1 MTQIIQYSLSDHHQI
16 GFISADLNTWY
27 DLLVKLNEK
36 PSYLTLAKPVQVERY
51 IANCDPATIDYLR
64 RISNAYNINTRAII
78 KLTKIKLNVQ
88 EYFEYQRRFDKQEF
102 LREIMRDKENEE
114 KYTR

>member
-1 MTQIIQYSLSDHHQI
+1 MSQIIQYGLSGHHQI
-16 GFISADLNTWY
+16 SFISADLNTWY
-27 DLLVKLNEK
+27 DLLVKLGEK
-36 PSYLTLAKPVQVERY
+36 PSYLTLAKPVQVARY
-51 IANCDPATIDYLR
+51 IANCDPNTIDYLR

-102 LREIMRDKENEE
+102 LREIVRDKENEE

>member
-1 MTQIIQYSLSDHHQI
+1 MSQIIKYGLSDHHQI

-36 PSYLTLAKPVQVERY
+36 PSYLTLAKPVQVKRY
-51 IANCDPATIDYLR
+51 IANCDPNTIDYLR
-64 RISNAYNINTRAII
+64 KISNAYNIDTRAVI

-102 LREIMRDKENEE
+102 LREIMRDKENKE

>member
-1 MTQIIQYSLSDHHQI
+1 MSQIIQYGLSGHHQI

-27 DLLVKLNEK
+27 DLLTKLNEK

-51 IANCDPATIDYLR
+51 IANYDPDTIDYLR

-88 EYFEYQRRFDKQEF
+88 EYFEYQRRFDKQAF
-102 LREIMRDKENEE
+102 LREIVHDKENEE

>member
-1 MTQIIQYSLSDHHQI
+1 MSQIIKYSLSGHHQI

-51 IANCDPATIDYLR
+51 IANCDPDTIDYLR
-64 RISNAYNINTRAII
+64 KISNAYNINTRAII
-78 KLTKIKLNVQ
+78 KLTKITLNVQ

-114 KYTR
+114 KHTR

>member
-1 MTQIIQYSLSDHHQI
+1 MSQIIKYSLSDHHQI

-36 PSYLTLAKPVQVERY
+36 PSYLTLAKPIQVERY
-51 IANCDPATIDYLR
+51 IANCDPDTIDYLR
-64 RISNAYNINTRAII
+64 KISNAYNINTRAII
-78 KLTKIKLNVQ
+78 KLTKITLNVQ

-102 LREIMRDKENEE
+102 LREIVRDLREANYDK
-114 KYTR
+114 